1 MLIFDKH
8 FTLKVW
14 KKLTEKLAYMLN
26 WIYLYL
32 KIKYNLY
39 MLTYCSTFN
48 FNNYV
53 LCLTNMCLLFNKYVG
68 HLIFYFAH
76 GLKNFVTTFV
86 VNK

>member
-8 FTLKVW
+8 FTWKVW
-14 KKLTEKLAYMLN
+14 TKLREKLAYMLN

-39 MLTYCSTFN
+39 MLTDCSTFI

-53 LCLTNMCLLFNKYVG
+53 LCLTNMCFLFNKYVC
-68 HLIFYFAH
+68 HWIFYFAH
-76 GLKNFVTTFV
+76 GLKNVVTTFV
-86 VNK
+86 VDK